1 MSSRQSI
8 HGLWSSRLAFILAA
22 TGSAVGLGNIWK
34 FPYIMGQNGGGA
46 FVLIYLLSILMI
58 GIPIMMSEVL
68 IGRRGRQS
76 PGLSVKTL
84 AIEAGASTRWQIAG
98 WSGLVASYLI
108 LSFYAV
114 IAGWALS
121 YTFKTASGLFTGATA
136 ADTSSAFSQF
146 TSDPISLM
154 LWSGVVL
161 AVTVFVVGKGVHR
174 GLERAV
180 NYLMPTLFILL
191 IVMAIY
197 AGINGA
203 FLQAVDFIFTPDF
216 SELSVNGILLALGH
230 AFFSLSLA
238 SGAMMIYGAYL
249 PENISIG
256 KTTLWI
262 ALADTSVALLAG
274 MAIFPLVFQ
283 YGLQPS
289 EGPGLIFVTLPIA
302 FGGMPLGSFFGT
314 VFFIMLVF
322 AAFTSTIAMIE
333 STVAWLV
340 ESKGLT
346 RWQAA
351 IGSGISLWLIGLL
364 TVFSF
369 SDAAWASFELDI
381 MGKKISNYF
390 EAVDYLTSAI
400 MLPLGGLIIAV
411 FAGWIIKQQ
420 VTKQELQMTNFSYGL
435 WWIAI
440 RWFSPIAIIVVFF
453 NLIGVLDPV
462 LAFFGFSGVSK

>member
-1 MSSRQSI
+1 MSARQSM
-8 HGLWSSRLAFILAA
+8 HGMWTSRLAFILAA
-22 TGSAVGLGNIWK
+22 TGAAVGLGNIWK

-46 FVLIYLLSILMI
+46 FVLVYLLCILLI
-58 GIPIMMSEVL
+58 GIPVMMSEVM

-76 PGLSVKTL
+76 PGLSVKSL
-84 AIEAGASTRWQIAG
+84 AIEAGASSRWQIAG
-98 WSGLVASYLI
+98 WSGLVASYFI

-121 YTFKTASGLFTGATA
+121 YTFKTARGLFTGATA
-136 ADTSSAFSQF
+136 AETGQAFSQF
-146 TSDPISLM
+146 TADPISLM
-154 LWSGVVL
+154 TWSAIVL
-161 AVTVFVVGKGVHR
+161 AVTVFVVGKGVHK
-174 GLERAV
+174 GLEKAV
-180 NYLMPTLFILL
+180 NYLMPTLFVLL

-203 FLQAVDFIFTPDF
+203 FLQALDFIFTPDF
-216 SELSVNGILLALGH
+216 SKLSVNGILLALGH

-249 PENISIG
+249 PDNISIG

-274 MAIFPLVFQ
+274 MAIYPLVFE
-283 YGLQPS
+283 YGLQPT

-302 FGGMPLGSFFGT
+302 FGGMPFGAFFGT
-314 VFFIMLVF
+314 IFFIMLVF

-340 ESKGLT
+340 ESKGLS
-346 RWQAA
+346 RWQAS
-351 IGSGISLWLIGLL
+351 IGSGISLWLVGLL

-369 SDAAWASFELDI
+369 SAAPWASFDLDI

-390 EAVDYLTSAI
+390 EVVDYLTSAI
-400 MLPLGGLIIAV
+400 MLPLGGLVIAL
-411 FAGWIIKQQ
+411 FAGWIVKQQ
-420 VTKQELQMTNFSYGL
+420 VSKQELQTTVLSYWL
-435 WWIAI
+435 WRFAI
-440 RWFSPIAIIVVFF
+440 RWFTPIAIIVVFF

-462 LAFFGFSGVSK
+462 LAFMGFSGANQ